1 MDRTRRWE
9 RKKKQKKIG
18 IKERKGWKKLG
29 LIKERKG
36 WKRLGLRKE
45 KDEKDWDS
53 AFRREKDEKG
63 RLRKGYKGVKENY
76 CQPLTIRPPSPP
88 IHVMSSLT

>member
-1 MDRTRRWE
+1 M
-9 RKKKQKKIG
+9 
-18 IKERKGWKKLG
+18 
-29 LIKERKG
+29 
-36 WKRLGLRKE
+36 GLRKE

-76 CQPLTIRPPSPP
+76 VIAMTIKFEFYKQK
-88 IHVMSSLT
+88 